1 MWIRAGCPVSSRSH
15 SLAIKWGNHICL
27 KSFGTIHSHIYRNII
42 QLIHEVKSRGRSGAT
57 AKRIRRSRDLL
68 LEDNNFFSPI
78 FTSLKHC
85 TMKKENLAF
94 LLPHLFSRFNSTSCY
109 LVDSLAL
116 GYTWMSVTERPLC
129 TSLSRVV
136 LNTTKFSF
144 LLLLTSSPVLLN
156 MRINVCLKITPNL
169 RWSSTRLWN
178 GTQLF
183 SGTLLNSKVTML
195 PTKKSDSK
203 RLFMEQ
209 MGN

>member
-1 MWIRAGCPVSSRSH
+1 MKSNRVDVLGLLQRESEDLETSCWKTTISSLLS
-15 SLAIKWGNHICL
+15 
-27 KSFGTIHSHIYRNII
+27 
-42 QLIHEVKSRGRSGAT
+42 
-57 AKRIRRSRDLL
+57 LL
-68 LEDNNFFSPI
+68 LSSTAQWRRKTCPSYFPI
-78 FTSLKHC
+78 YFPGLTAPAVIWFT
-85 TMKKENLAF
+85 
-94 LLPHLFSRFNSTSCY
+94 LLPYIH
-109 LVDSLAL
+109 AWH
-116 GYTWMSVTERPLC
+116 TWMSGTERPLC

-144 LLLLTSSPVLLN
+144 LLLLTSSPALLN

-169 RWSSTRLWN
+169 RWSSTRVWN